1 MKECVRSALIPSKRS
16 FRALS
21 CRCFSAGFESTNRF
35 CGIVRLG
42 MGSTTSSAMVGYC
55 EETRRKT
62 RQRDDLHS
70 HALDACPLALCIEF
84 QTLPSMSSIA
94 QLLEQAQASSSTN
107 PKESERIY
115 KQILSTASG
124 EARASAKDLREFL
137 NCISSIHIQRRT
149 TTRR

>member
-1 MKECVRSALIPSKRS
+1 MCVRECVRSALIPSKRS

-21 CRCFSAGFESTNRF
+21 CRCLRAGLESTNRF

-42 MGSTTSSAMVGYC
+42 MGSTTSSAIVGYC
-55 EETRRKT
+55 EETKRRKT

-70 HALDACPLALCIEF
+70 HALDACPLALCFE
-84 QTLPSMSSIA
+84 LPSMSSIA

-124 EARASAKDLREFL
+124 EAQASAQDLREFL
-137 NCISSIHIQRRT
+137 NCVCSIYIQRRT
-149 TTRR
+149 TTR